1 MVDDVTSVP
10 GDRDA
15 VGTDAQLER
24 GRGSVN
30 RKVLPVLFGAGI
42 VGGGMI
48 TTILLLSA
56 HAMIWPAQK
65 VTQEKSGT
73 ARTVSEQTA
82 LNQDAAF
89 KALNGGVAPP
99 TPGRPAL
106 GPGGQP
112 LTPGQAAL
120 VNGQPVNTY
129 GTPQQ
134 PGTVGAS
141 NGPPPLTRAQQLA
154 QASRRAPIMGYA
166 GGLGGGF
173 TGAPQGQYAP
183 AGVPQADGAVV
194 GPLVGGQGGP
204 QAGTGFVSS
213 PGIGGSSD
221 LGSQLGRSKIE
232 VARATIIGDRNFLVA
247 AGRSIPCSLTTAI
260 NSTQAGIVSCVIG
273 QDVYSENGRVVM
285 LDKGT
290 KVLGQYTGG
299 VRQGQAR
306 LFVVWTRALT
316 PRGVAIDLGSP
327 ASDELG
333 RAGIGG
339 GVDTQFWQRFGA
351 ALMFSVLE
359 DAGAIASTHF
369 AGVGTNTT
377 QVPATTSSQALA
389 GSQNVQPILKANQG
403 QTVAIQVARD
413 YDFGSVYD
421 VEIRTVRG
429 SR

>member
-1 MVDDVTSVP
+1 MDKAVLRQETDFVT
-10 GDRDA
+10 
-15 VGTDAQLER
+15 
-24 GRGSVN
+24 
-30 RKVLPVLFGAGI
+30 
-42 VGGGMI
+42 
-48 TTILLLSA
+48 
-56 HAMIWPAQK
+56 
-65 VTQEKSGT
+65 
-73 ARTVSEQTA
+73 
-82 LNQDAAF
+82 
-89 KALNGGVAPP
+89 
-99 TPGRPAL
+99 
-106 GPGGQP
+106 
-112 LTPGQAAL
+112 
-120 VNGQPVNTY
+120 
-129 GTPQQ
+129 
-134 PGTVGAS
+134 
-141 NGPPPLTRAQQLA
+141 
-154 QASRRAPIMGYA
+154 
-166 GGLGGGF
+166 
-173 TGAPQGQYAP
+173 
-183 AGVPQADGAVV
+183 
-194 GPLVGGQGGP
+194 
-204 QAGTGFVSS
+204 S

-221 LGSQLGRSKIE
+221 LGSQLERSKIE

-260 NSTQAGIVSCVIG
+260 NSTQAGIVSCIIG

-299 VRQGQAR
+299 IRQGQAR

-377 QVPATTSSQALA
+377 QVPATTSSTALA

-403 QTVAIQVARD
+403 QSVAIQVARD

-421 VEIRTVRG
+421 VGIRTPRG
-429 SR
+429 AR

>member
-1 MVDDVTSVP
+1 MSEDVMSVP

-15 VGTDAQLER
+15 VGADAALARSR
-24 GRGSVN
+24 GTIN
-30 RKVLPVLFGAGI
+30 RKVMPVLFGAGI
-42 VGGGMI
+42 VGGGII
-48 TTILLLSA
+48 TTLLLLSA

-65 VTQEKSGT
+65 EAEQKAGT
-73 ARTVSEQTA
+73 ARTVSEQQA
-82 LNQDAAF
+82 MQQDAAF
-89 KALNGGVAPP
+89 RALNGAIAPLR
-99 TPGRPAL
+99 GQPAL
-106 GPGGQP
+106 GPNGQP
-112 LTPGQAAL
+112 LTPGQSAL
-120 VNGQPVNTY
+120 VGGQPVNTY
-129 GTPQQ
+129 GNPQA
-134 PGTVGAS
+134 PVTTGGAGAPKLS
-141 NGPPPLTRAQQLA
+141 RAQQLA
-154 QASRRAPIMGYA
+154 IASQRAPIMGYA

-173 TGAPQGQYAP
+173 IGGMVPQTQNGGAPQLGTAIP
-183 AGVPQADGAVV
+183 

-204 QAGTGFVSS
+204 QAAGGFVTAPISAS
-213 PGIGGSSD
+213 GD
-221 LGSQLGRSKIE
+221 LGGQLTRSKIE
-232 VARATIIGDRNFLVA
+232 VARATIIGDRNFLIA
-247 AGRSIPCSLTTAI
+247 AGRTIPCTLQTAI
-260 NSTQAGIVSCVIG
+260 NSTQAGIVSCIIG
-273 QDVYSENGRVVM
+273 QDIYSENGRVVM

-359 DAGAIASTHF
+359 DAASVASTHF
-369 AGVGTNTT
+369 AGIGTNST
-377 QVPATTSSQALA
+377 QVPANTASSALN

-421 VEIRTVRG
+421 VRIKQPRAGR
-429 SR
+429 

>member
-1 MVDDVTSVP
+1 MSEEVMSVP

-15 VGTDAQLER
+15 VGADAALARSR
-24 GRGSVN
+24 GTVN
-30 RKVLPVLFGAGI
+30 RKIMPVLFGAGI
-42 VGGGMI
+42 VGGGII
-48 TTILLLSA
+48 TTLLILSA

-65 VTQEKSGT
+65 EPEQKAGT
-73 ARTVSEQTA
+73 ARTVSEQQA
-82 LNQDAAF
+82 MQQDAAF
-89 KALNGGVAPP
+89 KALNGGIGHAS
-99 TPGRPAL
+99 
-106 GPGGQP
+106 GQP
-112 LTPGQAAL
+112 LTPGQTAL
-120 VNGQPVNTY
+120 AGGQPVNTFGNPQAPVPTGGA
-129 GTPQQ
+129 GTPKL
-134 PGTVGAS
+134 S
-141 NGPPPLTRAQQLA
+141 RAQQLA
-154 QASRRAPIMGYA
+154 IASQRAPIMGYA

-173 TGAPQGQYAP
+173 TPQGQNGGAPQMGAP
-183 AGVPQADGAVV
+183 MP

-204 QAGTGFVSS
+204 QGAGGFVTAPVSAS
-213 PGIGGSSD
+213 GD
-221 LGSQLGRSKIE
+221 LGGQLTRSKIE

-247 AGRSIPCSLTTAI
+247 AGRTIPCTLQTAI
-260 NSTQAGIVSCVIG
+260 NSTQAGIVSCIIG
-273 QDVYSENGRVVM
+273 QDIYSENGRVVM

-359 DAGAIASTHF
+359 DAASVASTHF
-369 AGVGTNTT
+369 AGIGTNST
-377 QVPATTSSQALA
+377 QVPANTASAALN

-413 YDFGSVYD
+413 YDFGTVYD
-421 VEIRTVRG
+421 VRIKQPQAGR
-429 SR
+429 